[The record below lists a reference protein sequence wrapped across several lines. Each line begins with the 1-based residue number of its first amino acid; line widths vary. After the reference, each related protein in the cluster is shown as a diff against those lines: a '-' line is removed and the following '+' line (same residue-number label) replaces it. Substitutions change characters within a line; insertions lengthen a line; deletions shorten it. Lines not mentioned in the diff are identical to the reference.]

1 MKYKEDML
9 NLMFSIYLEEEKMDE
24 LLELLEDIKEDVDFE
39 HCDTLI
45 DDHIIDSF
53 DILQI
58 ISTLNDHYDIS
69 IPASEIVPENFNS
82 AKALYAMV
90 ERLMEE

>member
-1 MKYKEDML
+1 ML

>member
-1 MKYKEDML
+1 ML
-9 NLMFSIYLEEEKMDE
+9 NLMFSINPEEEKMDE

>member
-9 NLMFSIYLEEEKMDE
+9 NLMFSICQEECKMDE

>member
-1 MKYKEDML
+1 ML
-9 NLMFSIYLEEEKMDE
+9 NLMFSIYPEEEKMDE

>member
-1 MKYKEDML
+1 MKYKENML
-9 NLMFSIYLEEEKMDE
+9 NLMFSIYPEEEKMDE

>member
-1 MKYKEDML
+1 ML
-9 NLMFSIYLEEEKMDE
+9 NLIFSIYLEEEKMDE

-53 DILQI
+53 KD
-58 ISTLNDHYDIS
+58 LNCS
-69 IPASEIVPENFNS
+69 
-82 AKALYAMV
+82 K
-90 ERLMEE
+90 

>member
-1 MKYKEDML
+1 MKDKEDML
-9 NLMFSIYLEEEKMDE
+9 NLMFSICQEECKMDE